1 MRFSTIILY
10 RTFMERVLQLKEYLI
25 YIGLGVLCAAP
36 SVVWTFCLKFR
47 KKVYAIRFAALY
59 IVLCVA
65 ITCFMGVGAGVIGG
79 VVCGFFTYRN
89 FQKYK
94 EVTAQRNRENYKRIK
109 AEERALTG
117 TYDEKKAARVWPPV
131 DNDLVDP
138 EAMQEFL
145 KKETSS
151 WQDDSETTTKG

>member
-10 RTFMERVLQLKEYLI
+10 RTILERVLQLKEYLI
-25 YIGLGVLCAAP
+25 YIGLGVLCATP

-94 EVTAQRNRENYKRIK
+94 RSK

-151 WQDDSETTTKG
+151 WQDDKEESAEN